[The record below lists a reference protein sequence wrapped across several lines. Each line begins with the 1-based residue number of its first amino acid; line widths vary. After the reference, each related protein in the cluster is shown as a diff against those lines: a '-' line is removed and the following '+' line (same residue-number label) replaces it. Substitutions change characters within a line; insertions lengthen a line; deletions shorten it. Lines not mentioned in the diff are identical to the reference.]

1 MACQHRFVAALLFIA
16 FLSQVDKLDMMQIE
30 VLNLS
35 RNKIQKIENC
45 AFCLCTKLTH
55 IDISQNGLL
64 EIGDI
69 FGGQSYDNLK
79 YFSASHNMVQVPVKT
94 FPSVPKCFHK
104 KFCFQDIS
112 KTIKKFPGL
121 EEVHLSK
128 MNIISI
134 PSDMFTDNIFLK
146 TINLSSNYLVN
157 IDNSIIDSLSHLHF
171 LDLSSN
177 LFMGLE
183 ETFFKSGNKTGYTCQ
198 MK

>member
-1 MACQHRFVAALLFIA
+1 MAALLFIA

-35 RNKIQKIENC
+35 RNKIQDIADC
-45 AFCLCTKLTH
+45 AFCLSTKLTH

-64 EIGDI
+64 EIGNI
-69 FGGQSYDNLK
+69 FGSQIYENLK
-79 YFSASHNMVQVPVKT
+79 YFSLSHNMIQVPVKT
-94 FPSVPKCFHK
+94 FPSVPKCFNK

-121 EEVHLSK
+121 EAVHLSK

-146 TINLSSNYLVN
+146 TINLSSNYLVTF
-157 IDNSIIDSLSHLHF
+157 DNGIIDSMRHLQV

-177 LFMGLE
+177 LIMGLE
-183 ETFFKSGNKTGYTCQ
+183 ENFFKSGKTNDVVNCH
-198 MK
+198 

>member
-1 MACQHRFVAALLFIA
+1 
-16 FLSQVDKLDMMQIE
+16 MMQIE

-64 EIGDI
+64 EIGNI

-104 KFCFQDIS
+104 KFCFQDMR

-121 EEVHLSK
+121 EAVHLSK

-134 PSDMFTDNIFLK
+134 PSDMFTDNIVLK
-146 TINLSSNYLVN
+146 TINLSSNYLVT
-157 IDNSIIDSLSHLHF
+157 IDNGIIDSMRHLQV

-177 LFMGLE
+177 LIMGLE
-183 ETFFKSGNKTGYTCQ
+183 ENFFNQVNNEDFIHK
-198 MK
+198 